1 MPLPNP
7 INIHPLD
14 LNANVAIGV
23 VFPLMNEG
31 TFEQSFTTKEQVKT
45 NILSVLLTE
54 PGERLFLPNFGV
66 GLKGLLFENLTNT
79 QIINDTIA
87 DQLDTHVPEIEV
99 IDLDVQ
105 FNKNTHTLNVR
116 LSYSIQFENQTDS
129 IQVNIAGSPD
139 GVDIYK
145 SVGGF

>member
-1 MPLPNP
+1 MPTNP
-7 INIHPLD
+7 QNISPLD
-14 LNANVAIGV
+14 QDKNLSIGV
-23 VFPLMNEG
+23 GFPLMDDGRFNP
-31 TFEQSFTTKEQVKT
+31 TYTVKQQVKS
-45 NILSVLLTE
+45 NILNVLLTE